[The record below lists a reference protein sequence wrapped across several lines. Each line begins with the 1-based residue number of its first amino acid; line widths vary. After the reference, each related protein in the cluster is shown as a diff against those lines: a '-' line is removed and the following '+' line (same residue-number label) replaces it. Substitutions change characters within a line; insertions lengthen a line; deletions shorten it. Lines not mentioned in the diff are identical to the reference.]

1 MPKKKNK
8 GDVRFSSTIVK
19 EGSKPKYIP
28 VGKHRKSIKR
38 IVKVIENLGFEFV
51 SADNKVYFINSDRK
65 CSIFFSQ
72 IASDVNAVRQI
83 VRKLKKDLLN
93 CDAPIDVDSLPA
105 NLDLLRLKGIG
116 KMEEEPTIGD
126 VLDACVSD
134 NYSRISTEITIKTKE
149 KLKKCSEKKGISIG
163 ELIEQ
168 MMDVYQKSQ

>member
-1 MPKKKNK
+1 MPYYYDVHALRKDKWNSIDSWKKYNQI
-8 GDVRFSSTIVK
+8 S
-19 EGSKPKYIP
+19 KYIP

-65 CSIFFSQ
+65 CSIFFSRT
-72 IASDVNAVRQI
+72 ASDVNAVRQI

-149 KLKKCSEKKGISIG
+149 KLKKYSEI
-163 ELIEQ
+163 LN
-168 MMDVYQKSQ
+168 

>member
-1 MPKKKNK
+1 M
-8 GDVRFSSTIVK
+8 
-19 EGSKPKYIP
+19 
-28 VGKHRKSIKR
+28 
-38 IVKVIENLGFEFV
+38 
-51 SADNKVYFINSDRK
+51 
-65 CSIFFSQ
+65 
-72 IASDVNAVRQI
+72 
-83 VRKLKKDLLN
+83 KKDLLN

-168 MMDVYQKSQ
+168 MMDVYKKTQ